1 MLWVNYYSLYCLY
14 QILPREHLE
23 CWRHFVLASRL
34 LCKHQLSKDEVR
46 IADALLL
53 QFCRRFEVL
62 YGPEDVTPN
71 IHLHAHWAD
80 CIENYGPC
88 HTSGSFLLNV

>member
-23 CWRHFVLASRL
+23 HWRHFVLASRL
-34 LCKHQLSKDEVR
+34 LCTRQLSKDEVR

-62 YGPEDVTPN
+62 YGPEDVTL
-71 IHLHAHWAD
+71 IFICMLIGLTALKIMDHVTLQAL
-80 CIENYGPC
+80 
-88 HTSGSFLLNV
+88 FF